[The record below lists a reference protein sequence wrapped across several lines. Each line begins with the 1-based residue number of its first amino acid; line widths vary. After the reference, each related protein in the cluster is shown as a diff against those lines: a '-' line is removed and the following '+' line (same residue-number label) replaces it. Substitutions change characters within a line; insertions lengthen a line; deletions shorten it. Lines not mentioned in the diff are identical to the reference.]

1 MPKILSKTFGR
12 FNLHIMPVL
21 IWLVAVAGVVGLFQ
35 KRWQGFEIV
44 GMAQGQVHEVA
55 ATVAGRL
62 KTVSVELFE
71 TVNRGQVLATL
82 DDEFLNVQIA
92 TISAEIERLQA
103 ELNANRNLLT
113 AEAANRQTDWSSTY
127 RRFCFDAE
135 QVKLSTLQLKTQIE
149 TDRIMLQDLELDVKI
164 SKDLLAKDAVTPYD
178 LQKAQVAH
186 DVIATQIRENEHLMA
201 QYEQDLQ
208 TAEQRRDEFTQNQP
222 VVTSLD
228 SALEPIRKAIK
239 VQEGLINEFSAQRV
253 ELVLKAPIDGVVIQ
267 IRGRANEVALH
278 RPGES
283 ILHRPGEI
291 VLAGETI
298 LTIAQAAP
306 TEIIAYADET
316 QAGQIREN
324 MQVEIVKNTPPA
336 QIAKAVRVTHVGPT
350 IELIPLRLL
359 RNPNIPQWGRPFLVK
374 IPPGLE
380 LTPGELV
387 GIRGL

>member
-1 MPKILSKTFGR
+1 MRQILSNLYGR
-12 FNLHIMPVL
+12 LTLHILPVF
-21 IWLVAVAGVVGLFQ
+21 IWLVAVICVAGLFQ
-35 KRWQGFEIV
+35 HRWQRFEIV
-44 GMAQGQVHEVA
+44 GVAQGQVREVA
-55 ATVAGRL
+55 AAVTGRL

-71 TVNRGQVLATL
+71 TVQRGQVLATL
-82 DDEFLNVQIA
+82 DNKLLNAQIA

-127 RRFCFDAE
+127 RRFCFDVE
-135 QVKLSTLQLKTQIE
+135 QVKLSTLQLKTQLE

-164 SKDLLAKDAVTPYD
+164 SRDLLAKDAVTPYD
-178 LQKAQVAH
+178 LQKAKAAY
-186 DVIATQIRENEHLMA
+186 DALATQIRENENLMT

-208 TAEQRRDEFTQNQP
+208 TAGQRRDEFAQNQP
-222 VVTSLD
+222 VVASLD

-239 VQEGLINEFSAQRV
+239 VQEGLINELSAQRV

-278 RPGES
+278 RPGEG
-283 ILHRPGEI
+283 ILHKPGEI

-298 LTIAQAAP
+298 LTITETRP
-306 TEIIAYADET
+306 TEIIAYADESQT
-316 QAGQIREN
+316 GQIKAN
-324 MQVEIVKNTPPA
+324 MKVELVKNNPPA
-336 QIAKAVRVTHVGPT
+336 QIAKSQIIHVGPA
-350 IELIPLRLL
+350 IEPVPMRLL
-359 RNPNIPQWGRPFLVK
+359 RNINVPQWGRPFLVK